1 MPDRKAH
8 VPDPCAIFW
17 QRPECPGQGWHRKAL
32 IHGVLFTMGPLT
44 LERTRRVVFEH
55 GLTSFQ
61 QGLEP
66 TGQGYVV
73 FLAEDW
79 GEMENAPF
87 FTPLFSSS
95 HNCRAGWAARGT
107 HFWSPFFLWDSQ
119 ASRRDCGPG
128 LEGDCFQSDRV
139 RRRFRA
145 PRLRTQPVAAPA
157 LRTCA
162 RCLRG
167 SWALRC
173 AARGPVPAPGAWG
186 GFQEP
191 RCEVERPPRER
202 SGLPRS
208 LQGARGP
215 RTGAPRPQLLCFSH
229 FPAFWLQLMGSGN
242 IWEELQKTILSPA
255 VGRITC
261 GIFPPLCG
269 QSSFH
274 PCLYF
279 PGVGF
284 CSLWTLARLLGA
296 YWLWAIRARAS
307 CQGLCPV
314 QSLREEEV
322 RVQGQER
329 GPGEVGQKKLQRG
342 KGCDKCRQRLFRNW
356 KFSNFLS
363 VLVFLVHFCDI
374 LTSF

>member
-1 MPDRKAH
+1 MHPSSRLYSLLPTTAG
-8 VPDPCAIFW
+8 PGE
-17 QRPECPGQGWHRKAL
+17 RPGARISGAPFSSE
-32 IHGVLFTMGPLT
+32 
-44 LERTRRVVFEH
+44 TRRLADATAAL
-55 GLTSFQ
+55 GRR
-61 QGLEP
+61 EP
-66 TGQGYVV
+66 VSSRTASGGASE
-73 FLAEDW
+73 LRACALSPSPRRPW
-79 GEMENAPF
+79 G
-87 FTPLFSSS
+87 
-95 HNCRAGWAARGT
+95 
-107 HFWSPFFLWDSQ
+107 
-119 ASRRDCGPG
+119 
-128 LEGDCFQSDRV
+128 RV
-139 RRRFRA
+139 RAAF
-145 PRLRTQPVAAPA
+145 AAPGPWD
-157 LRTCA
+157 A
-162 RCLRG
+162 RL
-167 SWALRC
+167 A
-173 AARGPVPAPGAWG
+173 GPCQLQVREEDFKNPGVRWSD
-186 GFQEP
+186 
-191 RCEVERPPRER
+191 PPRER

-242 IWEELQKTILSPA
+242 LWEELQKTILSPA

-314 QSLREEEV
+314 QSLLEEEV

-363 VLVFLVHFCDI
+363 VLVFLVHLLLWYPHLVLMVLLRLENQQAFGLEVSLEFFEISFHSFITECI
-374 LTSF
+374 LL